1 MARTLDSMIDATDV
15 AILDVLQRDGRTPY
29 STIARQLDLA
39 ESTVRQRC
47 KKILDSGLVS
57 IVATGDPLRWG
68 IPVEAIHLVRI
79 EPLCLEA
86 AAAGLTAMPDVRYV
100 GVTLGGTVLIVESL
114 HPSAE
119 ELHGFLAQRVPA
131 VAGVK
136 EVVTHQIVDNRKSV
150 WDWRAWLSTGK
161 PRPAATPAEPPNHRP
176 PPDGEKET
184 S

>member
-15 AILDVLQRDGRTPY
+15 AILDILQRDGRTPF
-29 STIARQLDLA
+29 STIARELDLP

-79 EPLCLEA
+79 DPLSLEA
-86 AAAGLTAMPDVRYV
+86 ASAGLTVMLEVRYL

-114 HPSAE
+114 HS
-119 ELHGFLAQRVPA
+119 
-131 VAGVK
+131 
-136 EVVTHQIVDNRKSV
+136 SV
-150 WDWRAWLSTGK
+150 
-161 PRPAATPAEPPNHRP
+161 
-176 PPDGEKET
+176 
-184 S
+184 

>member
-15 AILDVLQRDGRTPY
+15 AILEVLQRDGRTPF
-29 STIARQLDLA
+29 STIARQLDLP

-68 IPVEAIHLVRI
+68 IPIEAIHLVRI
-79 EPLCLEA
+79 EPLRLEEA
-86 AAAGLTAMPDVRYV
+86 AAGITAMPDVRYV

-119 ELHGFLAQRVPA
+119 ELHGFLVQRLPA

-136 EVVTHQIVDNRKSV
+136 EVVTHQIVENRKSV
-150 WDWRAWLSTGK
+150 WDWRAWLSTCMVLPNATHTEPSNHHLP
-161 PRPAATPAEPPNHRP
+161 PR
-176 PPDGEKET
+176 GEKET
-184 S
+184 P

>member
-15 AILDVLQRDGRTPY
+15 AILEVLQRDGRTPF
-29 STIARQLDLA
+29 STIARQLDLP

-47 KKILDSGLVS
+47 KRILDSGLVS

-68 IPVEAIHLVRI
+68 IPIEAIHLVRI
-79 EPLCLEA
+79 DPLRLEEA
-86 AAAGLTAMPDVRYV
+86 SAGLTTMPDVRYV
-100 GVTLGGTVLIVESL
+100 GVTLGGSVLIVESL

-119 ELHGFLAQRVPA
+119 ELHGFLVQRVPA

-150 WDWRAWLSTGK
+150 WDWRAWLNAGMAPATTPRAESSGNHESPSGK
-161 PRPAATPAEPPNHRP
+161 KVTP
-176 PPDGEKET
+176 
-184 S
+184 

>member
-15 AILDVLQRDGRTPY
+15 AILEVLQRDGRTPF
-29 STIARQLDLA
+29 STIARQLDLP

-79 EPLCLEA
+79 EPLRLEEA
-86 AAAGLTAMPDVRYV
+86 SAGLTAMPDVRYV
-100 GVTLGGTVLIVESL
+100 GVTLGGTLLIVESL

-119 ELHGFLAQRVPA
+119 ELHGFLAKRVPA

-150 WDWRAWLSTGK
+150 WDWRAWLSTGMAL
-161 PRPAATPAEPPNHRP
+161 PTPAHSEPSDRSVP
-176 PPDGEKET
+176 PSGEKET
-184 S
+184 P